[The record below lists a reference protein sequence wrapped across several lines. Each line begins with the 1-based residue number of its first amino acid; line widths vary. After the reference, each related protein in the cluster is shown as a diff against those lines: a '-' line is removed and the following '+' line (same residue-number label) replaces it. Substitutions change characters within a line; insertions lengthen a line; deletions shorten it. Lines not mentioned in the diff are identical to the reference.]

1 MADSSSRVAVC
12 VTGLQRS
19 LLELPVVRTYN
30 THIVTPLTTAHHLV
44 HTHLAIVV
52 RPNINGS
59 HTRLR
64 ESASVAY
71 SPQTI
76 ELIPL
81 VESETWSANSCGV
94 RTNRTW
100 ANPRGDM
107 SVLAQWYAIG
117 QCYGTVEAAEQSGGW
132 RYAWMLRVRTD
143 LVYYSDVP
151 LPSTLSPK
159 HAYVSS
165 SGMTNDP
172 LYRCMNDQIMLC
184 PRGLCRPYFK
194 LLELWTS
201 PHCQAG
207 SATDSIFATTR
218 TEPHGAQGPPEA
230 AFTLPLP
237 PPEARRPH
245 MSAQWYF
252 FARYSLRKGA
262 PCTAKQSTE
271 RCCGLL
277 REIAWPYSIARGR
290 SSLECQFRLAEY
302 PARRPSE
309 PDAAHRPSFYSNVSV
324 LLRRC
329 RELQGEWRRTRHR
342 GG

>member
-1 MADSSSRVAVC
+1 MSKFLWLQKGAPDGATQVRMAPTSSRVAVC

-30 THIVTPLTTAHHLV
+30 THIVKPLTTAHHQV

-59 HTRLR
+59 HTRLC

-151 LPSTLSPK
+151 LPSTLSPT

-201 PHCQAG
+201 ALV
-207 SATDSIFATTR
+207 AL
-218 TEPHGAQGPPEA
+218 AQSNH
-230 AFTLPLP
+230 L
-237 PPEARRPH
+237 
-245 MSAQWYF
+245 
-252 FARYSLRKGA
+252 
-262 PCTAKQSTE
+262 
-271 RCCGLL
+271 
-277 REIAWPYSIARGR
+277 GR
-290 SSLECQFRLAEY
+290 
-302 PARRPSE
+302 
-309 PDAAHRPSFYSNVSV
+309 VSKSG
-324 LLRRC
+324 RI
-329 RELQGEWRRTRHR
+329 GW
-342 GG
+342 